1 MIQNRSFNIELIKT
15 LTVGMH
21 HVQCHFFFLH
31 NVTSSHHN
39 KFLLLLLLCSYI
51 QKHHMWSGCM
61 NINITMNAVMI
72 KIMFFTSILNYFP
85 PAAVVVILP

>member
-39 KFLLLLLLCSYI
+39 KFVL
-51 QKHHMWSGCM
+51 
-61 NINITMNAVMI
+61 NINITVNAVMI